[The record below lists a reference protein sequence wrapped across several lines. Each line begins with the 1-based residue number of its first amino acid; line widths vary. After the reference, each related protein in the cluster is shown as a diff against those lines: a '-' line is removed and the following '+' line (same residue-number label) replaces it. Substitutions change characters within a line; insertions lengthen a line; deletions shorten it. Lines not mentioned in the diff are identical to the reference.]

1 MGLSIHYSGTIKDAA
16 LIDELIAEVA
26 DICQS
31 INWTYHIIKEPN
43 ADQLNGICFYPEKC
57 EPVFLAFLPGG
68 RMCSPVNLMN
78 RDIYE
83 EIGLDAELVY
93 ITSNKTQFADTDAH
107 MAVIKLLRY
116 LKEKYFSIFELSDE
130 GMYWET
136 MDEKILL
143 SQFAKYEFLLNAVA
157 DALSGMK
164 AVQGETPL
172 SLADCIEKILK
183 GKLGGMELVVS
194 KILPSI

>member
-1 MGLSIHYSGTIKDAA
+1 
-16 LIDELIAEVA
+16 
-26 DICQS
+26 
-31 INWTYHIIKEPN
+31 
-43 ADQLNGICFYPEKC
+43 
-57 EPVFLAFLPGG
+57 
-68 RMCSPVNLMN
+68 
-78 RDIYE
+78 
-83 EIGLDAELVY
+83 
-93 ITSNKTQFADTDAH
+93 
-107 MAVIKLLRY
+107 
-116 LKEKYFSIFELSDE
+116 
-130 GMYWET
+130 